1 MYHFFDW
8 LSIQHI
14 SFDKSYNFRHFKVSY
29 EDTRIILLLLT
40 LNTFH
45 TSFEGLMV
53 GELLNE
59 ILLNKTV
66 QSISTPMYYVL
77 STEIL

>member
-1 MYHFFDW
+1 
-8 LSIQHI
+8 
-14 SFDKSYNFRHFKVSY
+14 
-29 EDTRIILLLLT
+29 
-40 LNTFH
+40 
-45 TSFEGLMV
+45 MV
-53 GELLNE
+53 GELLND